1 MEKYP
6 IISLSN
12 FIFTG
17 GTIILFWIVLQN
29 ETIFF
34 FYIHIF
40 VVTYMSCQIL
50 SLLSCFLFFCIIK
63 HTALI
68 VLGMDMYE
76 VREIVGKGA
85 FAKVY
90 SATCMISSCNT
101 DVLDF
106 DYLDADDEVESSK
119 LVALK
124 VNRAILLQL
133 LYSGGSKLVFFWIYL
148 QSNSLLYT
156 SVSFYNDVL

>member
-1 MEKYP
+1 
-6 IISLSN
+6 
-12 FIFTG
+12 
-17 GTIILFWIVLQN
+17 
-29 ETIFF
+29 
-34 FYIHIF
+34 
-40 VVTYMSCQIL
+40 
-50 SLLSCFLFFCIIK
+50 
-63 HTALI
+63 
-68 VLGMDMYE
+68 MYE

-124 VNRAILLQL
+124 VKLVQEMAILLK
-133 LYSGGSKLVFFWIYL
+133 YCTDDEHKSSKLVAHKVKLVLETGQYCYNYSTVED
-148 QSNSLLYT
+148 QSLYFYAHEIEDWVHIVNVF
-156 SVSFYNDVL
+156 SIILSFCLPL

>member
-1 MEKYP
+1 
-6 IISLSN
+6 
-12 FIFTG
+12 
-17 GTIILFWIVLQN
+17 
-29 ETIFF
+29 
-34 FYIHIF
+34 
-40 VVTYMSCQIL
+40 
-50 SLLSCFLFFCIIK
+50 
-63 HTALI
+63 
-68 VLGMDMYE
+68 MDMYE

-133 LYSGGSKLVFFWIYL
+133 LYSWGSKLVFLWIYL